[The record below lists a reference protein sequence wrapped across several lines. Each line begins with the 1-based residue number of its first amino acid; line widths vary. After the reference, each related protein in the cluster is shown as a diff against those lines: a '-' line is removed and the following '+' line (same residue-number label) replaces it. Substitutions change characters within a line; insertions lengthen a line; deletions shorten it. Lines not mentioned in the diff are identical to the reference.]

1 MLVDLLQ
8 LRCVLL
14 VLLTLVVYR
23 KRVVSFGSIVQGS
36 RTGRLELDTQLS
48 VYLFDLGKREVL
60 RLGPQGKRV
69 VVLLVL
75 SHVGE
80 DQVALV

>member
-8 LRCVLL
+8 FRRVLL
-14 VLLTLVVYR
+14 VLLALVVYR
-23 KRVVSFGSIVQGS
+23 EGVVGFRSIVQGS
-36 RTGRLELDTQLS
+36 RTGSLQLDTQFS
-48 VYLFDLGKREVL
+48 VYLFDLGKREL
-60 RLGPQGKRV
+60 LHPGCQGKRV
-69 VVLLVL
+69 VILLVL